1 VVNLVDPPLPGYD
14 PDAVLAAEDLVR
26 THCGWHIAPAVT
38 EVLTLNGKGSAYLR
52 LPSKRVT
59 AITLIVNDGVTLPA
73 SNYTWAID
81 GLVTLLSGYWTTKSR
96 AIQVSLTHGYTSCPA
111 AVRREIERLAA
122 AGGGGSLQTPTLERI
137 GDVAVNY
144 GSSPSPDF
152 NALRAYQLSG
162 VA

>member
-52 LPSKRVT
+52 LPSRRVT
-59 AITLIVNDGVTLPA
+59 AITLIVNDGVTLSA
-73 SNYTWAID
+73 SNYTWSSD

-96 AIQVSLTHGYTSCPA
+96 AIQVSLTHGYTPCPA
-111 AVRREIERLAA
+111 AVRREVERLAG
-122 AGGGGSLQTPTLERI
+122 AGSGSLQTPTLERI

-144 GSSPSPDF
+144 GSSPSLDL
-152 NALRAYQLSG
+152 NALSAYQLLG
-162 VA
+162 LA